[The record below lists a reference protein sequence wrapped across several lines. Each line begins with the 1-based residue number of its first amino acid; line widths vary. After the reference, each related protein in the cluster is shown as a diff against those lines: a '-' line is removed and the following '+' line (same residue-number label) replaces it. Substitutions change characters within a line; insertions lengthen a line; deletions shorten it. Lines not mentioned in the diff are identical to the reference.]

1 MRILQASPESPDQA
15 LHTTFLYD
23 CRVIAWSMSH
33 PCRSAVAQ
41 AIDQNIPSFG
51 FLRVGR
57 DPRAALDHGS
67 WMVRR
72 SNWNGEDSYVFPLLD
87 LSQPEPFRH
96 ALARAT
102 EEIQKHAWATRI
114 FLSDLQEGPFSS
126 SEVPP
131 HVAQFIRELSH
142 ALGEDAPQLVP
153 VLTGDLNWES
163 EAMNELRALVP
174 MVGWMVPEGHEAP
187 RNVLPFVQPLDALRF
202 DSCCILTDARQ
213 DVSPV
218 PQSAVNSK

>member
-23 CRVIAWSMSH
+23 CRAIAWSLSN

-57 DPRAALDHGS
+57 DPRAALDHGH
-67 WMVRR
+67 WMVERKD
-72 SNWNGEDSYVFPLLD
+72 WNGEDAYVFPLLD

-96 ALARAT
+96 ALARAI
-102 EEIQKHAWATRI
+102 EEIRKHAWATRI
-114 FLSDLQEGPFSS
+114 FIADLQDGPFSG
-126 SEVPP
+126 SELPP
-131 HVAQFIRELSH
+131 HVSQFIREL
-142 ALGEDAPQLVP
+142 APTLGEDAPQLVP
-153 VLTGDLNWES
+153 VLTGDLAWDS
-163 EAMNELRALVP
+163 VAMHELRSLVP
-174 MVGWMVPEGHEAP
+174 QVGWMVPEGHEAP
-187 RNVLPFVQPLDALRF
+187 PDVLPFVQPLDALRF

-213 DVSPV
+213 DVSAV
-218 PQSAVNSK
+218 PQSAVNSR